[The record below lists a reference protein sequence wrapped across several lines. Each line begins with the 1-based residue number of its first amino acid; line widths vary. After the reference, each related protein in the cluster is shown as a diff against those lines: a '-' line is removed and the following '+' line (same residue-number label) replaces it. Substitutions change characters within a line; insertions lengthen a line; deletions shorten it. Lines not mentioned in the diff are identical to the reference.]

1 MAIPGFGEIA
11 EQLRRSTVLIHSG
24 GRGAGSGVIWSSD
37 GVVVTNAHVIRGSR
51 VNVQL
56 WDGREFEA
64 AIRSRDPRRDLAQL
78 RIDAENLPA
87 ASAADSSAVR
97 PGELA
102 IAIGNPMG
110 FVGALATGVI
120 HAVGPLRGLG
130 RQAWVQAD
138 VRLAPGNSGGP
149 LANAHGRIIGINTM
163 VAGRLA
169 LAIPSNAVRDF
180 LSAGP
185 ANAWLGV
192 TVHPALI
199 PRPAGAGKTFGL
211 VVLEVEPG
219 SPADLASLMPG
230 DILLGTEDKGFRG
243 HRGSVGRSSGQRS
256 TGLAYRISA
265 RRLLENSPSRGAAWN
280 PVAGKEP
287 CGGVIRV
294 FIVAASPLARAGL
307 ENLLAAR
314 DVEVVASNGTIDALA
329 EMLADAAP
337 DVVLI
342 DSSGEPFEPVLES
355 ILASGLASDVSVV
368 IIGDGMTPAASAD
381 ALRAGIRAA
390 LPGDISPDQ
399 LVAALQ
405 AVASGLLVLHPSQ
418 HE

>member
-24 GRGAGSGVIWSSD
+24 GSGAGSGVIWSED
-37 GVVVTNAHVIRGSR
+37 GLVVTNAHVIRGPR

-64 AIRSRDPRRDLAQL
+64 AVPSRDPRRDLAQL
-78 RIDAENLPA
+78 RIDTANLPA
-87 ASAADSSAVR
+87 ASAGDSSQLR

-149 LANAHGRIIGINTM
+149 LANAHGQVVGINTM

-169 LAIPSNAVRDF
+169 LAIPSNSVRDF
-180 LSAGP
+180 LSTGP

-192 TVHPALI
+192 TLHPTLI
-199 PRPAGAGKTFGL
+199 PRAAGADKTFGL

-219 SPADLASLMPG
+219 SPADLASLMSG
-230 DILLGTEDKGFRG
+230 DILLGAEEKSFTAIED
-243 HRGSVGRSSGQRS
+243 
-256 TGLAYRISA
+256 
-265 RRLLENSPSRGAAWN
+265 
-280 PVAGKEP
+280 
-287 CGGVIRV
+287 
-294 FIVAASPLARAGL
+294 
-307 ENLLAAR
+307 
-314 DVEVVASNGTIDALA
+314 
-329 EMLADAAP
+329 LADALHGGSP
-337 DVVLI
+337 RVLR
-342 DSSGEPFEPVLES
+342 LEF
-355 ILASGLASDVSVV
+355 LR
-368 IIGDGMTPAASAD
+368 GDYARIRRVAVQLGTP
-381 ALRAGIRAA
+381 
-390 LPGDISPDQ
+390 LPARSP
-399 LVAALQ
+399 VAA
-405 AVASGLLVLHPSQ
+405 
-418 HE
+418 